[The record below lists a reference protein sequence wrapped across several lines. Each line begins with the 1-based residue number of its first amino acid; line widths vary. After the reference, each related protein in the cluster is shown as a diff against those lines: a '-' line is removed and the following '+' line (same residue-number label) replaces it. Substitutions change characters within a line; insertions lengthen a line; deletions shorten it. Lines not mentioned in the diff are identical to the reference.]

1 MDERIWTIAEI
12 LDKSGPMTA
21 DELAA
26 QLKLSGKTVRSLIK
40 TYAKEMQENGFCIT
54 AKPGRGFGIE
64 ITDAQTYV
72 SGSKPQQGERTGIPQ
87 DAQERIQRLR
97 QYLLE
102 KDGYSKLD
110 DLSEQFF
117 VSRRSISNDLREV
130 ERQLAEYGLSIRRK
144 PGYGICVVGRETN
157 RRICIAAQ
165 RDESRPVGQQIQ
177 ELVSRV
183 LEKEKFA
190 MSTMALDNLAVHL
203 EVAVERIR
211 TGHAIE
217 SSDGMQA
224 DLPERI
230 LEVASHIAV
239 QIENMTGVAFP
250 LPEVY
255 YIAMHLNGKQMYRAN
270 AMTSDENLVI
280 PQEVNRI
287 VSDMIEHIYE
297 AFRIDFRDNLELR
310 MGLCM
315 HMVPLLARIKSG
327 MRMKNPILQDIK
339 REYPLAYEMATQ
351 ACSVLRNVSPNP
363 IKEDEIGYIAV
374 SFALALERQ
383 KAKEWAPKNILIV
396 CASGKGSAQLLAY
409 RYQQKFGKN
418 LGRVQTC
425 DVIGLRS
432 VNFSKIDYVFSTVP
446 IPIYVPVPI
455 RQIQFFPTEKELT
468 QMKMFREL
476 HRWGIEPV
484 ITISHF
490 ETPLALVKKYGGW
503 DNRKLVGFFE
513 RYCKVL
519 FERYKDQV
527 KYWMTFN
534 EINNTLKL
542 PYLAAGMVVADDA
555 NAPQRQYQAAH
566 NMFVANALA
575 VKACHEMIPGAKIG
589 CMLSLSTAYPNTCR
603 PEDVMETYQLRQRSL
618 FFSDVMLRGRYPSY
632 IDRKWEELGVQ
643 VQMEPGDF
651 ELIAQNTNDYL
662 AFSYYM
668 TSTHIAGMKIRSNT
682 GGHVGADNP
691 YLEKSKWGWP
701 IDPVGLRFV
710 CNELYDRYQKPMF
723 IAENGLGTADTIDS
737 DGRIRDTARMEYLK
751 KHIEA
756 LQQAVADGCDIFGYT
771 WWGPIDIVSAGTG
784 EMEKRYGFIYVD
796 KDNQGNGTLRRRK
809 KDSFEYYKKVIAS
822 NGQDLELPAED

>member
-1 MDERIWTIAEI
+1 M
-12 LDKSGPMTA
+12 
-21 DELAA
+21 
-26 QLKLSGKTVRSLIK
+26 
-40 TYAKEMQENGFCIT
+40 
-54 AKPGRGFGIE
+54 
-64 ITDAQTYV
+64 
-72 SGSKPQQGERTGIPQ
+72 
-87 DAQERIQRLR
+87 
-97 QYLLE
+97 
-102 KDGYSKLD
+102 
-110 DLSEQFF
+110 
-117 VSRRSISNDLREV
+117 
-130 ERQLAEYGLSIRRK
+130 
-144 PGYGICVVGRETN
+144 
-157 RRICIAAQ
+157 
-165 RDESRPVGQQIQ
+165 
-177 ELVSRV
+177 
-183 LEKEKFA
+183 
-190 MSTMALDNLAVHL
+190 
-203 EVAVERIR
+203 
-211 TGHAIE
+211 
-217 SSDGMQA
+217 
-224 DLPERI
+224 
-230 LEVASHIAV
+230 
-239 QIENMTGVAFP
+239 
-250 LPEVY
+250 
-255 YIAMHLNGKQMYRAN
+255 
-270 AMTSDENLVI
+270 
-280 PQEVNRI
+280 
-287 VSDMIEHIYE
+287 
-297 AFRIDFRDNLELR
+297 
-310 MGLCM
+310 
-315 HMVPLLARIKSG
+315 
-327 MRMKNPILQDIK
+327 
-339 REYPLAYEMATQ
+339 
-351 ACSVLRNVSPNP
+351 
-363 IKEDEIGYIAV
+363 
-374 SFALALERQ
+374 
-383 KAKEWAPKNILIV
+383 
-396 CASGKGSAQLLAY
+396 
-409 RYQQKFGKN
+409 
-418 LGRVQTC
+418 
-425 DVIGLRS
+425 
-432 VNFSKIDYVFSTVP
+432 
-446 IPIYVPVPI
+446 
-455 RQIQFFPTEKELT
+455 
-468 QMKMFREL
+468 
-476 HRWGIEPV
+476 

-555 NAPQRQYQAAH
+555 SAPQRQYQAAH

-796 KDNQGNGTLRRRK
+796 KDNQGNGTLQRRK